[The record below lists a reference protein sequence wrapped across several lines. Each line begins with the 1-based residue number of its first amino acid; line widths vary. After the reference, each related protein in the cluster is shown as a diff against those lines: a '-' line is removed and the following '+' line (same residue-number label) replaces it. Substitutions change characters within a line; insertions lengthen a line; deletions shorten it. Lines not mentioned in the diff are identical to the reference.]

1 MPDDQP
7 ETPYLELL
15 VRGAPAEAYERPVLR
30 ARADKAP
37 ADRLAALERAKLLAL
52 RVRGELE
59 GRRRREAELSALFET
74 AHDLAGLRDLD
85 AVLQAI
91 VQRARS
97 LLGTEVAYLT
107 LNDPTAGDTYMRV
120 TDGSVSARFQ
130 QLRLGMGE
138 GLGGLVAQTAR
149 PYVTE
154 SYFHDP
160 RFQHTGTIDAGVRDE
175 GLVAILGVPLLLGS
189 GVIGVLFAADRRAR
203 VFEREQIALL
213 GSFAAHAAVAIDT
226 AHLLAETRT
235 ALTEL
240 EAANEIIR
248 DRSGVIERA
257 SDVHDRLTEL
267 VLRGGGVHDVAD
279 AVAEVLSGS
288 VEFVEADE
296 APAAAVDRSR
306 ADGRAVRD
314 GEQDWVAA
322 VSAGG
327 ELLGALILRGHPR
340 LDPVDQRT
348 LERAAMVT
356 SLLQLARRSA
366 GEAEQR
372 VRGELLDDLL
382 DAPDR
387 EPRLLRER
395 AARLRA
401 DLDAPHVVL
410 AASIDAPG
418 TGTPAAGPGGPS
430 AGGFGGTPT
439 GGFDGA
445 FRCGPGGAPGGGSGG
460 TAGGGSG
467 GMPRSGFGGASRSGP
482 GGAPGGG
489 SGSTPR
495 SGSNDAPRSGPGG
508 THGSGSG
515 GRPGGGSGGAPVGG
529 SGGMPRSGFGGASRS
544 GLGGTPGG
552 GPGGTPGGGPGGAPG
567 DGPGG
572 TPGSGS
578 GGAPVGGS
586 GGMPRSGSNDAS
598 RSGPGGA
605 PVGGSGGMPTGG
617 PGGASRSGSGGAAG
631 SGAGGAHAE
640 DAAGRRRLW
649 SAASHL
655 AATRHGLAATRDG
668 GTVLLLPLAE
678 GDTADALAR
687 RTARQLG
694 TAVHAPVTVGAS
706 APVAA
711 PAGRPGEVA
720 AGYAEARR
728 CLAALRAL
736 GRAGQGAAVEDFG
749 FLGLLLAG
757 TRDGAPDGTGV
768 QDFVTRTLG
777 PVLDYDERRGTEL
790 IRTLDAYFA
799 GGMSPARTKD
809 ALHVHVNTVAQ
820 RLERVGRLLGPDW
833 QSPARSLE
841 IQLALRLHRLA
852 SALGY

>member
-1 MPDDQP
+1 MDGPLNGPPDDRP
-7 ETPYLELL
+7 EGPLPGRPAHRPPGRATAGAAASGGSAPPPDDHPEAPYLELL
-15 VRGAPAEAYERPVLR
+15 ARGAPAEAYERPGLR
-30 ARADKAP
+30 ARAEKAP
-37 ADRLAALERAKLLAL
+37 AERLAALERAKLLAL

-149 PYVTE
+149 PYVTD
-154 SYFHDP
+154 SYFDDP
-160 RFQHTGTIDAGVRDE
+160 RFQHTRTIDAGVSDE

-189 GVIGVLFAADRRAR
+189 GVIGVLFAADRRVR

-213 GSFAAHAAVAIDT
+213 ASFAAHAAVAIDT

-235 ALTEL
+235 ALAEL
-240 EAANEIIR
+240 ETANEIIR

-257 SDVHDRLTEL
+257 SEVHDRLTEL
-267 VLRGGGVHDVAD
+267 VLRGGGVRDVAA

-288 VEFVEADE
+288 VEFLEADQ
-296 APAAAVDRSR
+296 APADALDRSR
-306 ADGRAVRD
+306 ADGHAVRH
-314 GEQDWVAA
+314 GEDWIAA

-327 ELLGALILRGHPR
+327 ELLGALVLHGHPR

-410 AASIDAPG
+410 AAAIDAPG
-418 TGTPAAGPGGPS
+418 AAAGGEPGAEP
-430 AGGFGGTPT
+430 AVAP
-439 GGFDGA
+439 
-445 FRCGPGGAPGGGSGG
+445 GPG
-460 TAGGGSG
+460 T
-467 GMPRSGFGGASRSGP
+467 
-482 GGAPGGG
+482 
-489 SGSTPR
+489 
-495 SGSNDAPRSGPGG
+495 
-508 THGSGSG
+508 
-515 GRPGGGSGGAPVGG
+515 
-529 SGGMPRSGFGGASRS
+529 
-544 GLGGTPGG
+544 
-552 GPGGTPGGGPGGAPG
+552 
-567 DGPGG
+567 
-572 TPGSGS
+572 
-578 GGAPVGGS
+578 
-586 GGMPRSGSNDAS
+586 
-598 RSGPGGA
+598 
-605 PVGGSGGMPTGG
+605 
-617 PGGASRSGSGGAAG
+617 
-631 SGAGGAHAE
+631 AE
-640 DAAGRRRLW
+640 DAADRQRLW

-655 AATRHGLAATRDG
+655 AATRQGLAAARDG

-678 GDTADALAR
+678 GDTADAVAR

-706 APVAA
+706 AAVAA
-711 PAGRPGEVA
+711 PAARPGEVA
-720 AGYAEARR
+720 ASYAEARR
-728 CLAALRAL
+728 CLAALRVL
-736 GRAGQGAAVEDFG
+736 GRAGEGAAAEDFG

-757 TRDGAPDGTGV
+757 TRGGAPDGTRV
-768 QDFVTRTLG
+768 RDFVTRTIG
-777 PVLDYDERRGTEL
+777 PVVDYDARRGTGL
-790 IRTLDAYFA
+790 VRTLDAYFA
-799 GGMSPARTKD
+799 SGMSPARTKD
-809 ALHVHVNTVAQ
+809 ELHVHVNTVAQ
-820 RLERVGRLLGPDW
+820 RLERVGRLLGADW

-841 IQLALRLHRLA
+841 IQLALRLHRLTEA
-852 SALGY
+852 VER

>member
-1 MPDDQP
+1 MPVPMPDDRP
-7 ETPYLELL
+7 ENPYLELL
-15 VRGAPAEAYERPVLR
+15 ARGAPAEAYERPVLR

-37 ADRLAALERAKLLAL
+37 ADRLAALEAAKLLAL

-160 RFQHTGTIDAGVRDE
+160 RFQHTHTIDAGVRDE

-203 VFEREQIALL
+203 VFEREQIALV

-235 ALTEL
+235 ALAEL

-248 DRSGVIERA
+248 DRSRVIERA

-288 VEFVEADE
+288 VEFLEADE

-306 ADGRAVRD
+306 ADGHAVRD
-314 GEQDWVAA
+314 GEEDWVAA

-327 ELLGALILRGHPR
+327 ELLGALVLRGHPR

-387 EPRLLRER
+387 VPRLLRER
-395 AARLRA
+395 AARLQA
-401 DLDAPHVVL
+401 DLDTPHVVL
-410 AASIDAPG
+410 AAGIEAPG
-418 TGTPAAGPGGPS
+418 M
-430 AGGFGGTPT
+430 GTPT
-439 GGFDGA
+439 TGSGNA
-445 FRCGPGGAPGGGSGG
+445 HCATHGGGSGNAQG
-460 TAGGGSG
+460 TPHG
-467 GMPRSGFGGASRSGP
+467 
-482 GGAPGGG
+482 
-489 SGSTPR
+489 TPHC
-495 SGSNDAPRSGPGG
+495 A
-508 THGSGSG
+508 THGSGPGTTSG
-515 GRPGGGSGGAPVGG
+515 TSGTSSTSGGAP
-529 SGGMPRSGFGGASRS
+529 
-544 GLGGTPGG
+544 
-552 GPGGTPGGGPGGAPG
+552 
-567 DGPGG
+567 
-572 TPGSGS
+572 
-578 GGAPVGGS
+578 
-586 GGMPRSGSNDAS
+586 
-598 RSGPGGA
+598 
-605 PVGGSGGMPTGG
+605 
-617 PGGASRSGSGGAAG
+617 
-631 SGAGGAHAE
+631 AE

-655 AATRHGLAATRDG
+655 AATRHGLAAARDG
-668 GTVLLLPLAE
+668 GTVLLLPLAD

-694 TAVHAPVTVGAS
+694 TAVHAAVTVGAS
-706 APVAA
+706 APVPA
-711 PAGRPGEVA
+711 PAARPGDVA

-728 CLAALRAL
+728 CLAALRVL
-736 GRAGQGAAVEDFG
+736 GRAGQGAAAEDFG

-757 TRDGAPDGTGV
+757 TREGAPDGTGV
-768 QDFVTRTLG
+768 QDFVHRTVG
-777 PVLDYDERRGTEL
+777 AVIAYDERRGTEL

-841 IQLALRLHRLA
+841 IQLALRLHRLT
-852 SALGY
+852 SAVGY